1 MRHGCLVFL
10 RADRTNAL
18 PVPAGRLLSAAGEG
32 GADGRAFVL
41 FLYYSPS
48 TCPDL
53 CAAYSAALCDPAYP
67 CPINSARD
75 VRCRHCKKQSEQ
87 ADGKLA
93 KPAYSSVR
101 DDYALHDD
109 ALFSGIAERNGGDS
123 GGNQSTRIVSA
134 LA

>member
-1 MRHGCLVFL
+1 M
-10 RADRTNAL
+10 
-18 PVPAGRLLSAAGEG
+18 PAGRLLSAAGEG
-32 GADGRAFVL
+32 SANGRTFVL

-53 CAAYSAALCDPAYP
+53 CAAYSAALCDPAYL
-67 CPINSARD
+67 CSLNSARD
-75 VRCRHCKKQSEQ
+75 VCCRHCKKQSEQ

-109 ALFSGIAERNGGDS
+109 ALFSGTAERDGIDS
-123 GGNQSTRIVSA
+123 GGNQSTELVSA
-134 LA
+134 VV

>member
-1 MRHGCLVFL
+1 M
-10 RADRTNAL
+10 
-18 PVPAGRLLSAAGEG
+18 
-32 GADGRAFVL
+32 L
-41 FLYYSPS
+41 FLYYFPS

-75 VRCRHCKKQSEQ
+75 VCCRHCQKQSEQ

-109 ALFSGIAERNGGDS
+109 ALFSGTAERDGIDS
-123 GGNQSTRIVSA
+123 GGNQSTELVSA
-134 LA
+134 VV

>member
-18 PVPAGRLLSAAGEG
+18 PVPTGRLLSAAGEG
-32 GADGRAFVL
+32 STDCVASVL
-41 FLYYSPS
+41 LLYYSPS

-53 CAAYSAALCDPAYP
+53 CAAYSAALRDSSHL
-67 CPINSARD
+67 CPLNSARD
-75 VRCRHCKKQSEQ
+75 VCCRHCKKQSEQ

-109 ALFSGIAERNGGDS
+109 ALFSGTAERDGIDS
-123 GGNQSTRIVSA
+123 GGD
-134 LA
+134 